1 MERLKVLVIRFS
13 SIGDIVLTTP
23 IVRALK
29 QQLPNVEIHYLT
41 KKANFSLLQNNK
53 YIDKIHLLEAADL
66 FRKLRQN
73 KFDYIVDLHKNLR
86 TFRIKALLG
95 VKSKSF
101 PKLNLKKFLLVK
113 FKINKLPNVHIVDRY
128 FEATSKLGVTNDKK
142 GLDFFLQ
149 EEDFISPDAL
159 PLNFQNGYIAVVVGS
174 KHFTK
179 QMPLSL
185 LTEVC
190 KGIDKPIILLGDK
203 GDWEK
208 ASKIGNAIGARVFNG
223 CGAYN
228 INQSSAL
235 IKNSLG
241 VITADTGLM
250 HIASALDKNIIC
262 VWGNTVMDFGMY
274 PYRSANSEA
283 ETYNFEIKN
292 LSCRPCSKLG
302 YNQCPKKHFK
312 CMNNQAV
319 DEIIKIANNW
329 KENGTD

>member
-1 MERLKVLVIRFS
+1 MESYKILVIRFS

-29 QQLPNVEIHYLT
+29 QQLKNVEIHYLT
-41 KKANFSLLQNNK
+41 KKTNYSLLQNNK
-53 YIDKIHLLEAADL
+53 YIDKIHLLEDADL
-66 FRKLRQN
+66 LKKLRSN
-73 KFDYIVDLHKNLR
+73 KFDYIVDLHNNLR
-86 TFRIKALLG
+86 TLKIKAMLG
-95 VKSKSF
+95 VKSKAF
-101 PKLNLKKFLLVK
+101 PKLNLKKFLLVN
-113 FKINKLPNVHIVDRY
+113 FKINKLPNIHIVDRY

-149 EEDFISPDAL
+149 EEDFVSPDAL
-159 PLNFQNGYIAVVVGS
+159 PLDFHDGYIAIVVGS

-179 QMPLSL
+179 QMPLNIL
-185 LTEVC
+185 AQIC
-190 KGIDKPIILLGDK
+190 KGLEKPIILLGDK
-203 GDWEK
+203 TDYAKAFKIEK
-208 ASKIGNAIGARVFNG
+208 EIGSKVFNG

-262 VWGNTVMDFGMY
+262 LWGNTVMDFGMY
-274 PYRSANSEA
+274 PYRAENSQA
-283 ETYNFEIKN
+283 QTYNFEIKN

-302 YNQCPKKHFK
+302 YKQCPKKHFK
-312 CMNNQAV
+312 CMNNQNV
-319 DEIIKIANNW
+319 EEIVRIANNW
-329 KENGTD
+329 E

>member
-1 MERLKVLVIRFS
+1 MENYKILVIRFS

-29 QQLPNVEIHYLT
+29 QQLKNVEIHYLT
-41 KKANFSLLQNNK
+41 KKTNYSLLQNNK
-53 YIDKIHLLEAADL
+53 YIDKIHLLEDVDL
-66 FRKLRQN
+66 LKKLRKN
-73 KFDYIVDLHKNLR
+73 KFDYIVDLHNNLR
-86 TFRIKALLG
+86 TLRIKSMLG
-95 VKSKSF
+95 VKSKAF
-101 PKLNLKKFLLVK
+101 PKLNLKKFLLVN
-113 FKINKLPNVHIVDRY
+113 FKINKLPNIHIVDRY

-149 EEDFISPDAL
+149 EEDFVSPDAL
-159 PLNFQNGYIAVVVGS
+159 PLDFHNGYIAIVVGS

-179 QMPLSL
+179 QMPLNL
-185 LTEVC
+185 LTQIC
-190 KGIDKPIILLGDK
+190 KRLDKPIILLGDK
-203 GDWEK
+203 TDYEK
-208 ASKIGNAIGARVFNG
+208 AYKIEKEIGSKVFNG

-262 VWGNTVMDFGMY
+262 LWGNTVMDFGMH
-274 PYRSANSEA
+274 PYRAENSQA
-283 ETYNFEIKN
+283 QTYNFEIKN

-302 YNQCPKKHFK
+302 YKKCPKKHFK
-312 CMNNQAV
+312 CMNDQNV
-319 DEIIKIANNW
+319 DEIVRIANNW
-329 KENGTD
+329 K